1 MSHEFESGFVVRQP
15 AWHGL
20 ATVIDDYPGD
30 WGQARKLAGLDW
42 EPIEKPIFVGQP
54 LTVDQVLEG
63 TTQTPVELPG
73 WKAVVRSD
81 NDKVLHVH
89 KDSYEIFPNAEL
101 GPLVEALLDE
111 KDVQVETMG
120 SLDEGRKV
128 WVLVRLKE
136 PFQVPGDPAGAT
148 LSYLAVQNSHDG
160 SAALRAQRTQIRIV
174 CANTSAA
181 ADRDAAQYGM
191 EYSFRHTTNM
201 RDRIEEARKMLAGLR
216 TSQVEYLA
224 WAQDLLG
231 IEITDQQREL
241 FVREF
246 VPDPPTDSLISTRVR
261 NNIDKARED
270 LRVILKSPTTR
281 DTAHTAYGLVQASIE
296 YLDHV
301 RGARSQETR
310 FNRTMLNT
318 EPMKRQA
325 ERLAREVAVA

>member
-1 MSHEFESGFVVRQP
+1 MSHEFDSGFVVRQP

-20 ATVIDDYPGD
+20 ATVLDDYPGD

-42 EPIEKPIFVGQP
+42 EPIEKPIFVGEP
-54 LTVDQVLEG
+54 LTPGELVGYPKSQ
-63 TTQTPVELPG
+63 PIELPG

-101 GPLVEALLDE
+101 GPLVDALLDE
-111 KDVQVETMG
+111 SDVQVETMG

-128 WVLVRLKE
+128 WVLVRLRE

-181 ADRDAAQYGM
+181 ADRDASTYGM
-191 EYSFRHTTNM
+191 EYSFRHTSNM
-201 RDRIEEARKMLAGLR
+201 RDRIEEAKQMLAGLR
-216 TSQVEYLA
+216 KSQVEYVE
-224 WAQDLLG
+224 WAKDLLG
-231 IEITDQQREL
+231 IEITDTQREL

-246 VPDPPTDSLISTRVR
+246 VPDPPTDILISTRVR

-318 EPMKRQA
+318 EPMKRTA
-325 ERLAREVAVA
+325 EKLAREVALA